1 MQYQRN
7 KENIPGSVPLPD
19 QHRNWMGS
27 IMSWNPSSIQTNQ
40 HGWRHNLCV
49 SVLRTTENIFNGKL
63 SNGNVQWGKKILFYV
78 IFAFTYQDV
87 KFCIY
92 IFKKYFPINSVI
104 MISTILPRAT
114 LPGDTEQN
122 RDHGI
127 HTKGSKHKKLLNYT
141 RTQPLP
147 GRLYPFG
154 PFLRKTQPSLFGQI
168 KLCTDKNMFFVVF
181 LFFYIGGWW
190 GRGGAKCAKLYEC
203 CPISGI
209 SCLHSCDA
217 LGTMSDQWAFHST
230 SNYK

>member
-63 SNGNVQWGKKILFYV
+63 SNGNVQWGEKIVFYV

-114 LPGDTEQN
+114 FQEIQN
-122 RDHGI
+122 RTGI
-127 HTKGSKHKKLLNYT
+127 MAFTPKDPNIRSCWT
-141 RTQPLP
+141 TPAP
-147 GRLYPFG
+147 S
-154 PFLRKTQPSLFGQI
+154 PSLADSI
-168 KLCTDKNMFFVVF
+168 
-181 LFFYIGGWW
+181 
-190 GRGGAKCAKLYEC
+190 
-203 CPISGI
+203 P
-209 SCLHSCDA
+209 
-217 LGTMSDQWAFHST
+217 LGHF
-230 SNYK
+230 

>member
-1 MQYQRN
+1 
-7 KENIPGSVPLPD
+7 
-19 QHRNWMGS
+19 
-27 IMSWNPSSIQTNQ
+27 
-40 HGWRHNLCV
+40 
-49 SVLRTTENIFNGKL
+49 
-63 SNGNVQWGKKILFYV
+63 
-78 IFAFTYQDV
+78 
-87 KFCIY
+87 
-92 IFKKYFPINSVI
+92 

-181 LFFYIGGWW
+181 FCFFILVGG
-190 GRGGAKCAKLYEC
+190 GVGAG
-203 CPISGI
+203 PSVP
-209 SCLHSCDA
+209 SCMNVAPS
-217 LGTMSDQWAFHST
+217 LGSLASIPVML
-230 SNYK
+230 